1 MVNYLQHYIS
11 GFIFLIYPKVC
22 IVCGNHL
29 VQSEK
34 SICQQCVIDLPKTGF
49 HLLQNNPVEKLFWGK
64 IHVEFA
70 SAFFFFQ
77 KGSVA
82 QKLLHNLK
90 YKGNKEIGIELGKHY
105 ATELVRSS
113 LIDTIDYIVPVPLH
127 KNKLK
132 KRGYNQ
138 SEMIAIGLS
147 QVLSIPVET
156 DTLVRA
162 IENPTQTKKGVFER
176 WENTY
181 GVFTITNTQQFA
193 NKHILLVDD
202 VLTTGSTIEACVQA
216 IKQAPNAKVSFI
228 SLALAS
234 N

>member
-1 MVNYLQHYIS
+1 
-11 GFIFLIYPKVC
+11 
-22 IVCGNHL
+22 
-29 VQSEK
+29 
-34 SICQQCVIDLPKTGF
+34 
-49 HLLQNNPVEKLFWGK
+49 
-64 IHVEFA
+64 
-70 SAFFFFQ
+70 
-77 KGSVA
+77 
-82 QKLLHNLK
+82 
-90 YKGNKEIGIELGKHY
+90 
-105 ATELVRSS
+105 
-113 LIDTIDYIVPVPLH
+113 
-127 KNKLK
+127 
-132 KRGYNQ
+132 
-138 SEMIAIGLS
+138 MIAIGLS